1 MTPEQFEREKNY
13 RVSLTIAKAL
23 LAQGLISA
31 LDYKKIDSILL
42 DKCHPPLGSI
52 CPQLT

>member
-13 RVSLTIAKAL
+13 RVALAIAKTM
-23 LAQGLISA
+23 LAQRLISD

-42 DKCHPPLGSI
+42 DKYHPPLGSI